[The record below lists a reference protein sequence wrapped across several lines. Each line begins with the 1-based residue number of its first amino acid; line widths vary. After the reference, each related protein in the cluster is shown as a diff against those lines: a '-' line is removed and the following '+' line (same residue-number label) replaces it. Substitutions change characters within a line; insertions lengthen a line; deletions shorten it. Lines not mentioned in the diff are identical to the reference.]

1 VSVRSRLIAVERKAA
16 ALPRTRGPTVDIP
29 GLIEELT
36 ERYAAG
42 GFDVWAADYLA
53 ANAEHGLDRLMSARE
68 VWLACERAAE
78 REASEEPEVTN

>member
-1 VSVRSRLIAVERKAA
+1 MTIRRRIDAAERKAA

-53 ANAEHGLDRLMSARE
+53 GNAEHGLEPMMSARE
-68 VWLACERAAE
+68 VSEACERAAE
-78 REASEEPEVTN
+78 REEESVS